1 MKIKNVLF
9 DINRN
14 HSALAGRSL
23 QWLPTTTNTEH
34 TKELMSRFVLLEH
47 TGHPD
52 DPIGR
57 HFDLLLEQS
66 DACETWR
73 LSDIP
78 QLEGPAVVATQLPD
92 HRLVWLDRLEGEVS
106 GGRGFARRVE
116 SGSYVCL
123 NTTSAIEKRVVKLT
137 GEIISGVLAISE
149 TEAFLS

>member
-1 MKIKNVLF
+1 
-9 DINRN
+9 
-14 HSALAGRSL
+14 
-23 QWLPTTTNTEH
+23 
-34 TKELMSRFVLLEH
+34 MSRFVLLEH

-52 DPIGR
+52 DPKGR

-116 SGSYVCL
+116 SGLYVCL
-123 NTTSAIEKRVVKLT
+123 NTTAAIEKRVVKLT

>member
-1 MKIKNVLF
+1 
-9 DINRN
+9 
-14 HSALAGRSL
+14 
-23 QWLPTTTNTEH
+23 
-34 TKELMSRFVLLEH
+34 MSRFVLLEH

-78 QLEGPAVVATQLPD
+78 QLEGPAVVATRLPD

-116 SGSYVCL
+116 SGSYVRL

>member
-1 MKIKNVLF
+1 M
-9 DINRN
+9 
-14 HSALAGRSL
+14 
-23 QWLPTTTNTEH
+23 
-34 TKELMSRFVLLEH
+34 KELMSRFVLLEH

-52 DPIGR
+52 DPTGR
-57 HFDLLLEQS
+57 HFDLLLEQA

-73 LSDIP
+73 LADIP
-78 QLEGPAVVATQLPD
+78 RVEQPAVMASQLPD